1 MKTLNDF
8 EIAFTEIMDEALNVL
23 SPKQFEKLKES
34 ISRMLNDY
42 GE

>member
-8 EIAFTEIMDEALNVL
+8 KIAFTEIMDEALNVL
-23 SPKQFEKLKES
+23 PPEQFEKLKDS
-34 ISRMLNDY
+34 ISKILEDY